1 MFSFAYRYAR
11 KLDVHNQVIRN
22 VIQCSQSC
30 HGIRGVVILLQ
41 TEFSLIFLI
50 MGNSNVRTV
59 NSKYAIPV
67 PCFWMAGKLKNVS

>member
-11 KLDVHNQVIRN
+11 KPDVHNQVICN

-30 HGIRGVVILLQ
+30 HGIRGVVIRFQ
-41 TEFSLIFLI
+41 TEFILIVFI

-59 NSKYAIPV
+59 NGKYTVPV